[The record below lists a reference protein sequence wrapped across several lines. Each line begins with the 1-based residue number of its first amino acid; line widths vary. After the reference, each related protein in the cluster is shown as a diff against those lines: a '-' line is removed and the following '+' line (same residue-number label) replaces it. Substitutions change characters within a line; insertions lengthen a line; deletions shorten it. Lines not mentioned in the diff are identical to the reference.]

1 MAMEY
6 FKKLA
11 TGVAVAVMPFTA
23 AQAQDLGWEPKG
35 PVDMI
40 ISFQAGGGADSL
52 ARLLA
57 EGISERHG
65 WNIIPRNVPGRGG
78 AVAAQEVANAPA
90 DGTAIGFTVSEV
102 LTYTLQATRSPGYA
116 LEDFD
121 YLSAI
126 TGTQMGI
133 VSKPDRS
140 AKTIEDLI
148 ELARGGEKVT
158 IGAMTP
164 KLADAAYLL
173 GKNNGVEFTIV
184 MTEGGRGGMNAVMAD
199 DVDAAWVAGAQAKSV
214 ASGDL
219 INLASA
225 ETTPLRM
232 SPDAPLLSAY
242 NFPYD
247 LGVTFMT
254 VAPDGMPEEALAA
267 WNMAIAEV
275 LNDPESPLAQM
286 TERVFSGPG
295 TLQADDLAAAI
306 RLSYDNAGE
315 MLDASAN

>member
-1 MAMEY
+1 MATTT
-6 FKKLA
+6 FNKLA
-11 TGVAVAVMPFTA
+11 TGVAFAVLPLGA
-23 AQAQDLGWEPKG
+23 AQAQDLGWEPQG

-40 ISFQAGGGADSL
+40 IAFQAGGGADSL

-78 AVAAQEVANAPA
+78 GVAAQEVANAPA
-90 DGTAIGFTVSEV
+90 DGTAIGFTVSEA
-102 LTYTLQATRSPGYA
+102 LTYTLQATRNPGYA

-133 VSKPDRS
+133 VSKPDRE

-148 ELARGGEKVT
+148 ELARDGENVT
-158 IGAMTP
+158 FGAMTP
-164 KLADAAYLL
+164 KLADATYLL

-184 MTEGGRGGMNAVMAD
+184 MTEGGRGGINAVMAN
-199 DVDAAWVAGAQAKSV
+199 DVDAAWVAGAQANSV

-219 INLASA
+219 INLASG
-225 ETTPLRM
+225 ETSPLRM
-232 SPDAPLLSAY
+232 SPDAPLLSDY

-254 VAPDGMPEEALAA
+254 VAPDGLPEEALTA
-267 WNMAIAEV
+267 WNTAIAEV

-286 TERVFSGPG
+286 AERVFSGPG
-295 TLQADDLAAAI
+295 SLQGDDLATAI
-306 RLSYDNAGE
+306 RKSYDSAGE
-315 MLDASAN
+315 MLDASAD